1 MLLTISRRYGKRERW
16 CVNFDYE
23 QFLYSIWKV
32 ITENKYMIHNGV
44 NMNENNFIKESGFI

>member
-1 MLLTISRRYGKRERW
+1 M
-16 CVNFDYE
+16 NFDYE

-32 ITENKYMIHNGV
+32 ITENKYMIYYGV